1 MSTNPAQQAAAVLYR
16 YADRGV
22 FLEFEERAG
31 RDGVWTAEFRW
42 MLPRRLRVVAD
53 PRQGRLACP
62 DLLLDI
68 EARSP
73 LRAAIDAFLEERHAE
88 GLPEHRR
95 IDPSRAKVTPSLRAR
110 RLTLALRVADDRDWA
125 YATGKLVNVV
135 HELVLFLNMYW
146 TDYAHR
152 SLGAPQE

>member
-1 MSTNPAQQAAAVLYR
+1 
-16 YADRGV
+16 V

-31 RDGVWTAEFRW
+31 RNGDWAAEFRW
-42 MLPRRLRVVAD
+42 MLPRRLRLVAD

-68 EARSP
+68 AARSP
-73 LRAAIDAFLEERHAE
+73 LRAAIEEFVGGRHAE
-88 GLPEHRR
+88 DLPEHRR
-95 IDPSRAKVTPSLRAR
+95 IDPTRAKVACSLRAR
-110 RLTLALRVADDRDWA
+110 RLSLALQVTGDQDWA
-125 YATGKLVNVV
+125 YATGKLVNLV